1 MKKPF
6 IKILTILSIIF
17 ISFFVGKNGAFA
29 DENNW
34 WHCNYISPLTFLNND
49 GSRATRVDIRFSY
62 VQQYENQTLFWKTKS
77 QFIEK
82 TRLTMSAFCLDAS
95 ASSKEN
101 RYAPGFKTIK
111 PLIDN
116 TEGVT
121 NINQSIFMFN
131 PTYSANKV
139 EFEDSPEY
147 VKVYIDGKKLKSKK
161 STREEYINYL
171 KNVQYS
177 GVKEGD
183 YYSYI
188 TFDDGWGA
196 SAGIYDDKNNI
207 VAVPIFDT
215 SSSLNDGF
223 YSMLKKLGG
232 EVVLFKTTASTYPS
246 ENMNLFN
253 KALSDAEK
261 KGNKE
266 EKIKNAKEG
275 LESIID
281 TGDSDTKT
289 KDSTFYE
296 NTKGKWYEFIKND
309 MKNPTVASPTKKTYF
324 SYWFSLT
331 GRYIFEDDLNLFL
344 EYLDFMKDAYELDDA
359 DFALTKDQ
367 YSDLREMIVAM
378 IKYSEK
384 TNESISITNDSC
396 KSLCSSC
403 FDEAKNTQACT
414 QCTNQSSTT
423 TPYGKCYSCKKKC
436 ENIGTASAKDAC
448 EKQCMGTELY
458 EKYTKSYSE
467 HKSQIEKEKQEAAN
481 DVLDAATS
489 LYKFKINFEGINFK
503 SKYKVK
509 CKDFE
514 ALHTIYLILEIAAP
528 IAVIVFGSLDYA
540 KAVMASDIEKMEKS
554 KKKFPKRLLLL
565 VLFVL
570 VPILIQIILKLFS
583 TTSDSID
590 ADTSLMKCIILGK

>member
-261 KGNKE
+261 KENKE

-331 GRYIFEDDLNLFL
+331 GRYI
-344 EYLDFMKDAYELDDA
+344 
-359 DFALTKDQ
+359 
-367 YSDLREMIVAM
+367 
-378 IKYSEK
+378 
-384 TNESISITNDSC
+384 
-396 KSLCSSC
+396 
-403 FDEAKNTQACT
+403 
-414 QCTNQSSTT
+414 
-423 TPYGKCYSCKKKC
+423 
-436 ENIGTASAKDAC
+436 
-448 EKQCMGTELY
+448 
-458 EKYTKSYSE
+458 
-467 HKSQIEKEKQEAAN
+467 
-481 DVLDAATS
+481 
-489 LYKFKINFEGINFK
+489 FEGINFK

>member
-6 IKILTILSIIF
+6 IKILIILSIIF
-17 ISFFVGKNGAFA
+17 ISFFVGKTSAFA

-49 GSRATRVDIRFSY
+49 GSRATRVDIRFYY

-183 YYSYI
+183 YY
-188 TFDDGWGA
+188 FDDGWGA

-223 YSMLKKLGG
+223 YSMLKRLGG

-261 KGNKE
+261 KENKE

-359 DFALTKDQ
+359 
-367 YSDLREMIVAM
+367 
-378 IKYSEK
+378 
-384 TNESISITNDSC
+384 
-396 KSLCSSC
+396 
-403 FDEAKNTQACT
+403 
-414 QCTNQSSTT
+414 
-423 TPYGKCYSCKKKC
+423 
-436 ENIGTASAKDAC
+436 
-448 EKQCMGTELY
+448 
-458 EKYTKSYSE
+458 
-467 HKSQIEKEKQEAAN
+467 
-481 DVLDAATS
+481 ATS
-489 LYKFKINFEGINFK
+489 LYKFKISFGGINFK